1 MRLDE
6 RYYTADQPH
15 ELPEARLPLAWRPAT
30 LWPLIAVV
38 SLTAFLLWAA
48 F

>member
-1 MRLDE
+1 MTMDE

-15 ELPEARLPLAWRPAT
+15 EWPEAHGPLPWRPTT
-30 LWPLIAVV
+30 LWPMIAVV
-38 SLTAFLLWAA
+38 SLLAVFLWAA

>member
-1 MRLDE
+1 MNLDE

-15 ELPEARLPLAWRPAT
+15 EWPEAHRPLLWRATT
-30 LWPLIAVV
+30 LWPMIAAA
-38 SLTAFLLWAA
+38 SLVALLLWAA